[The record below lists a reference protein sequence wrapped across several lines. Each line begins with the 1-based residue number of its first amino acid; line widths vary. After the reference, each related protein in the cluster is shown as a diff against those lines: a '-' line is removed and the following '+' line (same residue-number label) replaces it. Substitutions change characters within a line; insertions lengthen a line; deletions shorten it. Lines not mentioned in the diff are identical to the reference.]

1 MMTHIMKRFVE
12 SSASAAESL
21 QGNDQ
26 PNDVASDLPRNSD
39 RNRPPSAR
47 EPTPPS
53 SSKAQPRRSV
63 PKADLAVAIERF
75 QYAMLLVERK
85 SAVAQLQTLW
95 NEADIPEESH
105 RLIIPVILNALVSD
119 PRDTELMESMLE
131 LMQAIVTVN
140 PANATILLQEPHALD
155 TILGLMQDPSP
166 WIRGPTVQL
175 IKRVQ
180 DGDSAGFA
188 THILACQQGLR
199 LLLEVVE
206 DKREHIRDTAVQVLL
221 NMTTNQTPMTQ
232 RHVQQFLAFEEGFA
246 RLFQIVDLEL
256 EGHGIE
262 SPVLADCLQVILNMI
277 ENNTMTQS
285 LLRET
290 PFISVLFPLLLGAGL
305 PDPAAAEEAMPSTR
319 PVGMKSTLDILAC
332 LVGPVYANVQGE
344 ALDEI
349 AKRDQAKRNDELPL
363 VQAFLAQQYEV
374 VQMLGELACHGADA
388 DRIDALN
395 VLHLMC
401 QNNEANQL
409 MLLTLTVSGP
419 AYLLSKCL
427 ELDVH
432 HEETP
437 LGAASRTLLNCVWN
451 SDLAKISILQHI
463 HAPPPH
469 ENGPIEPLGHVL
481 VSKLATTLE
490 SILTNETV
498 ALSLTPR
505 DATKVVWKCCARWR
519 SLMHNSECKLLALC
533 VPGPNQTHATSGSYF
548 LNTCLKWLV
557 EISWTKPH
565 YSLLLALFRLIL
577 SWIQGCPPAIHEV
590 VTSVP
595 TLTYFCKAM
604 DRPKSIDDLEIEMA
618 GLSAMLLGTCLEGLD
633 GKTIQLKKEQLLNM
647 ITRQVGLQKFTDA
660 FVNFQQLSNFRDLKR
675 SPDGFV
681 VYDKAFAQLYKHVAE
696 TTRVGIMN
704 VYMGNDKDEDSRAKA
719 YQDLIRMQDEQLHAL
734 QEQLKQKP
742 GGGVNPLEGELQR
755 ANQFIAELK
764 HIQETNEARI
774 RGLTQSNDLVEKELQ
789 RKEAE
794 LKKLQSG
801 ALPQAAPVV
810 VKAPVVDNSKHELRV
825 EKLENE
831 VLRLNRLLDEKD
843 EELDASRQ
851 TIDLLTAHQNLI
863 SQAATDKHDQQ
874 TQSSFVD
881 EALTAKVA
889 ALEQELEK
897 AQATHT
903 TTVSTLVARH
913 EQQLKQ
919 VEHDFKLKVDEAL
932 QAQLKELQQKHDVEM
947 SALRISQDKSQEEVK
962 RLEAVFD
969 QLQKETEKM
978 HQMEAELAKLRT
990 ASMERES
997 DDELLMLLGSME
1009 IQCRSFREVLE
1020 QVLGKEG
1027 VDKALKLSQDRG
1039 AVSFLSSFFK

>member
-1 MMTHIMKRFVE
+1 
-12 SSASAAESL
+12 
-21 QGNDQ
+21 
-26 PNDVASDLPRNSD
+26 
-39 RNRPPSAR
+39 
-47 EPTPPS
+47 
-53 SSKAQPRRSV
+53 
-63 PKADLAVAIERF
+63 
-75 QYAMLLVERK
+75 MLLAERK
-85 SAVAQLQTLW
+85 RAVAQLQTLW

-188 THILACQQGLR
+188 THILACQQGYEERISRAFSCLSIISRLR

-437 LGAASRTLLNCVWN
+437 LGGMQTF
-451 SDLAKISILQHI
+451 
-463 HAPPPH
+463 
-469 ENGPIEPLGHVL
+469 EFNGPIEPLGHVL
-481 VSKLATTLE
+481 VSKLATTL
-490 SILTNETV
+490 
-498 ALSLTPR
+498 
-505 DATKVVWKCCARWR
+505 
-519 SLMHNSECKLLALC
+519 
-533 VPGPNQTHATSGSYF
+533 
-548 LNTCLKWLV
+548 
-557 EISWTKPH
+557 
-565 YSLLLALFRLIL
+565 
-577 SWIQGCPPAIHEV
+577 
-590 VTSVP
+590 
-595 TLTYFCKAM
+595 
-604 DRPKSIDDLEIEMA
+604 
-618 GLSAMLLGTCLEGLD
+618 
-633 GKTIQLKKEQLLNM
+633 
-647 ITRQVGLQKFTDA
+647 GLQ
-660 FVNFQQLSNFRDLKR
+660 
-675 SPDGFV
+675 
-681 VYDKAFAQLYKHVAE
+681 
-696 TTRVGIMN
+696 
-704 VYMGNDKDEDSRAKA
+704 
-719 YQDLIRMQDEQLHAL
+719 
-734 QEQLKQKP
+734 
-742 GGGVNPLEGELQR
+742 
-755 ANQFIAELK
+755 
-764 HIQETNEARI
+764 
-774 RGLTQSNDLVEKELQ
+774 LV
-789 RKEAE
+789 
-794 LKKLQSG
+794 
-801 ALPQAAPVV
+801 
-810 VKAPVVDNSKHELRV
+810 
-825 EKLENE
+825 
-831 VLRLNRLLDEKD
+831 
-843 EELDASRQ
+843 
-851 TIDLLTAHQNLI
+851 
-863 SQAATDKHDQQ
+863 
-874 TQSSFVD
+874 
-881 EALTAKVA
+881 KVA
-889 ALEQELEK
+889 G
-897 AQATHT
+897 
-903 TTVSTLVARH
+903 
-913 EQQLKQ
+913 
-919 VEHDFKLKVDEAL
+919 KLN
-932 QAQLKELQQKHDVEM
+932 
-947 SALRISQDKSQEEVK
+947 
-962 RLEAVFD
+962 FD
-969 QLQKETEKM
+969 T
-978 HQMEAELAKLRT
+978 
-990 ASMERES
+990 
-997 DDELLMLLGSME
+997 
-1009 IQCRSFREVLE
+1009 
-1020 QVLGKEG
+1020 
-1027 VDKALKLSQDRG
+1027 
-1039 AVSFLSSFFK
+1039 